1 LEEITLEETS
11 YTGIDYGLGQTN
23 RDHVTGIRY
32 GVISQ
37 HDVMPEALDDLITQ
51 GTDVGFEN
59 MRDQAKDELARA
71 IAAAIDPYGQVGDP
85 DELAA
90 EIIGNVEWHDCQE
103 GGPWE
108 FEGDGYFLKLAQ
120 DGDVWVLKSPFY
132 THAQFCSPCA
142 PGAGHLGN
150 PCPTGPKT
158 YCLGPDWF
166 EDGEAPYPIYKVE
179 DVEE

>member
-1 LEEITLEETS
+1 MNA
-11 YTGIDYGLGQTN
+11 GIDYGLGRTN
-23 RDHVTGIRY
+23 IDHKTGIRY

-37 HDVMPEALDDLITQ
+37 NAVTPEALDDIITR

-59 MRDQAKDELARA
+59 MRDQAKNDLARA
-71 IAAAIDPYGQVGDP
+71 IASAIDPYGQLHDPDDP

-90 EIIGNVEWHDCQE
+90 EILDDVEWHCCDE
-103 GGPWE
+103 SGPWE
-108 FEGDGYFLKLAQ
+108 FEGEGYFVKLAQ

-142 PGAGHLGN
+142 PGAGHLGS
-150 PCPTGPKT
+150 PCEDGPKT

-166 EDGEAPYPIYKVE
+166 EGGEAPYPIFNVVE
-179 DVEE
+179 